1 LIAETLEPQPEVEA
15 ETKAVEPEE
24 PVAAEVPEE
33 AMVPVEKDVPEEKTL
48 PKKNTNLNKFQ
59 HDLLTS
65 LKKAKDKV
73 ASLPGGEEALGALEE
88 LGSIIV
94 QGPKRKAMEFP
105 PEGRYSFRPEGAGN
119 KQLGAQMRQKRL
131 EKAAKAEKAEKAQ
144 KAEKAEEG
152 EVREEK
158 PRQKKRKR
166 KCPYSKVI
174 QVKDEED
181 VEPLSNAY

>member
-1 LIAETLEPQPEVEA
+1 MVKSLPEAEA
-15 ETKAVEPEE
+15 ETEAVEPEE
-24 PVAAEVPEE
+24 TVAAEVPEE
-33 AMVPVEKDVPEEKTL
+33 AMVPVEKNVPEEKTL
-48 PKKNTNLNKFQ
+48 PKKSTNLNKFQ

-73 ASLPGGEEALGALEE
+73 ASLPWGEETLGALEE

-94 QGPKRKAMEFP
+94 QGPKRKAMEFL

-131 EKAAKAEKAEKAQ
+131 EKAAKAEKAEKA
-144 KAEKAEEG
+144 EEG
-152 EVREEK
+152 EVGEEK
-158 PRQKKRKR
+158 SRQKKRKR